1 MTNELSMT
9 RGDSTTFR
17 ITVLN
22 NSVAFDLTGYA
33 CQLTVK
39 SKDSDPNAS
48 ALIGPLTGAIVV
60 AADGTIDFLVLKTE
74 SEVETGT
81 YDYDV
86 EVTKDDD
93 VFTVVSSTFTIKL
106 DTTRTEEL
114 EDEELYLT
122 PVELRTFLQ
131 YDENDYPNKEDMR
144 FMIKLSMKK
153 IALDLDS
160 SDENI
165 LFIATLLLAKTNI
178 LRSLATRSIRTG
190 YIQVNAEGRTIT
202 KAYQEF
208 VLDAE
213 NSLQEYK
220 EFILSVGRVESIS
233 TNFMTKNEI
242 SSYTR
247 EQIIDMMN
255 GTTNA
260 EQAQYGR
267 KYDYF
272 WRR

>member
-60 AADGTIDFLVLKTE
+60 AADGTIDFPVLKTE